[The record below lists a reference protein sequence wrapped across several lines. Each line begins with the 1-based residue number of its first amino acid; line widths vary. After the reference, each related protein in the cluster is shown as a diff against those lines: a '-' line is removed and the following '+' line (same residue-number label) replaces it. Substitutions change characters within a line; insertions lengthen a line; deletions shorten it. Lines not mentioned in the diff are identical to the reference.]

1 MKSKKRLVIAII
13 IILILVLAI
22 AGAVFAYVYIKT
34 DTFRTDQELFA
45 KYISQ
50 NAETLQKFSDSQTI
64 KQYDNLRNV
73 EKFESNTK
81 IKTTYSEGGEVSN
94 AINNL
99 YGTIVMQKDATD
111 DYFYADG
118 QVILDEQKY
127 LESEIIKDKAAYGI
141 RFTDVVKQ
149 FVTVKDDNK
158 FNDVA
163 SDIGIDSAKLEKIMN
178 GIDGTVKA
186 TDAIATE
193 DETVTLKN
201 KYMQLVIDTIKQG
214 KFASNKKAVI
224 TYNNNTINT
233 KAYSVSLT
241 SEQVENL
248 LVQILNNLKTEDT
261 ILNNLQTS
269 KEKYQEDIDKE
280 INSLTSEKEV
290 PTVRITVYEQSG
302 STIRTIV
309 EIGTNK
315 VIIENTE
322 TNGELKS
329 NIQVSIINSDQTDEY
344 KTQITKDSSENEEN
358 INLVT
363 NVTKGDEQYTIT
375 WTNSMSAENTNIQ
388 FNSSLNYKKDILTA
402 SVVLQNEVAID
413 RDFDKKQELADNNN
427 FVLNDAEENT
437 RKNVIE
443 QLKQKVPER
452 WDARISL
459 LKEALGIG
467 ETETSETEVPEA
479 EMTQVDINKFNAK
492 FEFYT
497 GDEVSAENVKTLL
510 NIAKN
515 SLGSYEITPIQ
526 DPEHPDETDP
536 DKIKYNFTR
545 HYETKPFAGNG
556 FYSVLVTAVPQ
567 LLAKL
572 AVLGLKLRQPLV
584 QRCGK
589 APCAPQLKLHRRKAP
604 QRIGKQRYRDDTQY
618 SLFSVHYLSFII
630 KHSFRFWK
638 YLFSKF

>member
-1 MKSKKRLVIAII
+1 MKSKKRLIIAII

-22 AGAVFAYVYIKT
+22 AGAGFAYLYIKT

-99 YGTIVMQKDATD
+99 YGTIVVQKNATD
-111 DYFYADG
+111 NYFYADG

-127 LESEIIKDKAAYGI
+127 LESEIIKDKDVYGI

-149 FVTVKDDNK
+149 FITVRDDDK

-163 SDIGIDSAKLEKIMN
+163 NDIGIDSTKLEKIMN
-178 GIDGTVKA
+178 GIDGTGKV
-186 TDAIATE
+186 TDAIAT
-193 DETVTLKN
+193 DSETETLKN
-201 KYMQLVIDTIKQG
+201 KYMQLVIDTLKQG

-224 TYNNNTINT
+224 TYNNNTVNT

-248 LVQILNNLKTEDT
+248 LIQILNNLKTEDA
-261 ILNNLQTS
+261 IISNLQTS

-290 PTVRITVYEQSG
+290 PTVRITVYEQNG
-302 STIRTIV
+302 NTIRTIV

-315 VIIENTE
+315 VIVENTE
-322 TNGELKS
+322 TNGEVKS

-344 KTQITKDSSENEEN
+344 KTQITKNSSENEEN

-363 NVTKGDEQYTIT
+363 NVAKGDEQYTIS
-375 WTNSMSAENTNIQ
+375 WTNSMSSTDSNIQ
-388 FNSSLNYKKDILTA
+388 FNSTLNYKKDILTTA
-402 SVVLQNEVAID
+402 IVLQNEVVIGK
-413 RDFDKKQELADNNN
+413 DFDKKQELADNNN

-452 WDARISL
+452 WETRINL

-467 ETETSETEVPEA
+467 ETKTPETEVPEA

-515 SLGSYEITPIQ
+515 SLGSYEITPVK
-526 DPEHPDETDP
+526 DPEKPEETNP
-536 DKIKYNFTR
+536 DKIKYNFKLKIER
-545 HYETKPFAGNG
+545 NKIDEAGANQVLEKIKERNKYKVSI
-556 FYSVLVTAVPQ
+556 FYKEQ
-567 LLAKL
+567 NKL
-572 AVLGLKLRQPLV
+572 IDYITIEDV
-584 QRCGK
+584 
-589 APCAPQLKLHRRKAP
+589 
-604 QRIGKQRYRDDTQY
+604 
-618 SLFSVHYLSFII
+618 
-630 KHSFRFWK
+630 
-638 YLFSKF
+638 SK

>member
-1 MKSKKRLVIAII
+1 MKSKKRLIIAII

-22 AGAVFAYVYIKT
+22 AGAGFAYLYIKT

-64 KQYDNLRNV
+64 KQYENLKNV

-99 YGTIVMQKDATD
+99 YGTIVVQKNATD
-111 DYFYADG
+111 NYFYADG

-127 LESEIIKDKAAYGI
+127 LESEIIKDKDVYGI

-149 FVTVKDDNK
+149 FITVRDDDK

-163 SDIGIDSAKLEKIMN
+163 NDIGIDSTKLEKIMN
-178 GIDGTVKA
+178 GIDGTGKV
-186 TDAIATE
+186 TDAIAT
-193 DETVTLKN
+193 DSETEILKN
-201 KYMQLVIDTIKQG
+201 KYMQLVIDTLKQG

-224 TYNNNTINT
+224 TYNNNTVNT

-248 LVQILNNLKTEDT
+248 LIQILNNLKTEDA
-261 ILNNLQTS
+261 IISNLQTS

-290 PTVRITVYEQSG
+290 PTVRITVYEQNG
-302 STIRTIV
+302 NTIRTIV

-315 VIIENTE
+315 VIVENTE
-322 TNGELKS
+322 TNGEVKS

-344 KTQITKDSSENEEN
+344 KTQITKNSSENEEN

-363 NVTKGDEQYTIT
+363 NVAKGDEQYTIS
-375 WTNSMSAENTNIQ
+375 WTNSMSSTDSNIQ
-388 FNSSLNYKKDILTA
+388 FNSTLNYKKDILTTA
-402 SVVLQNEVAID
+402 IVLQNEVVIGK
-413 RDFDKKQELADNNN
+413 DFDKKQELADNNN

-452 WDARISL
+452 WETRINL

-467 ETETSETEVPEA
+467 ETKTPETEVPEA

-515 SLGSYEITPIQ
+515 SLGSYEITPVK
-526 DPEHPDETDP
+526 DPEKPEETNP
-536 DKIKYNFTR
+536 DKIKYNFKLKIER
-545 HYETKPFAGNG
+545 NKIDEAGANQVLEKIKERNKYKVSI
-556 FYSVLVTAVPQ
+556 FYKEQ
-567 LLAKL
+567 NKL
-572 AVLGLKLRQPLV
+572 IDYITIEDV
-584 QRCGK
+584 
-589 APCAPQLKLHRRKAP
+589 
-604 QRIGKQRYRDDTQY
+604 
-618 SLFSVHYLSFII
+618 
-630 KHSFRFWK
+630 
-638 YLFSKF
+638 SK

>member
-193 DETVTLKN
+193 DETETLKN
-201 KYMQLVIDTIKQG
+201 KYMQLVIDAIKQG

-536 DKIKYNFTR
+536 DKIKYNFKLKIER
-545 HYETKPFAGNG
+545 NKVDETGTNQILEKIGEKNKYKVSI
-556 FYSVLVTAVPQ
+556 FYKEQ
-567 LLAKL
+567 NKL
-572 AVLGLKLRQPLV
+572 IDYITIEDV
-584 QRCGK
+584 
-589 APCAPQLKLHRRKAP
+589 
-604 QRIGKQRYRDDTQY
+604 
-618 SLFSVHYLSFII
+618 
-630 KHSFRFWK
+630 
-638 YLFSKF
+638 SK

>member
-1 MKSKKRLVIAII
+1 MKSKKRLIIAII

-22 AGAVFAYVYIKT
+22 AGAGFAYLYIKT

-64 KQYDNLRNV
+64 KQYENLKNV

-99 YGTIVMQKDATD
+99 YGTIVVQKNATD
-111 DYFYADG
+111 NYFYADG

-127 LESEIIKDKAAYGI
+127 LESEIIKDKDVYGI

-149 FVTVKDDNK
+149 FITVRDDDK

-163 SDIGIDSAKLEKIMN
+163 NDIGIDSTKLEKIMN
-178 GIDGTVKA
+178 GIDGTGKV
-186 TDAIATE
+186 TDAIAT
-193 DETVTLKN
+193 DSETETLKN
-201 KYMQLVIDTIKQG
+201 KYMQLVIDTLKQG

-224 TYNNNTINT
+224 TYNNNTVNT

-248 LVQILNNLKTEDT
+248 LIQILNNLKTEDA
-261 ILNNLQTS
+261 IISNLQTS

-290 PTVRITVYEQSG
+290 PTVRITVYEQNG
-302 STIRTIV
+302 NTIRTIV

-315 VIIENTE
+315 VIVENTE
-322 TNGELKS
+322 TNGEVKS

-344 KTQITKDSSENEEN
+344 KTQITKNSSENEEN

-363 NVTKGDEQYTIT
+363 NVAKGNEQYTIS
-375 WTNSMSAENTNIQ
+375 WTNSMSSTDSNIQ
-388 FNSSLNYKKDILTA
+388 FNSTLNYKKDILTTA
-402 SVVLQNEVAID
+402 IVLQNEVVIGK
-413 RDFDKKQELADNNN
+413 DFDKKQELADNNN

-452 WDARISL
+452 WETRINL

-467 ETETSETEVPEA
+467 ETKTPETEVPEA

-515 SLGSYEITPIQ
+515 SLGSYEITPVK
-526 DPEHPDETDP
+526 DPEKPEETNP
-536 DKIKYNFTR
+536 DKIKYNFKLKIER
-545 HYETKPFAGNG
+545 NKIDEAGANQVLEKIKERNKYKVSI
-556 FYSVLVTAVPQ
+556 FYKEQ
-567 LLAKL
+567 NKL
-572 AVLGLKLRQPLV
+572 IDYITIEDV
-584 QRCGK
+584 
-589 APCAPQLKLHRRKAP
+589 
-604 QRIGKQRYRDDTQY
+604 
-618 SLFSVHYLSFII
+618 
-630 KHSFRFWK
+630 
-638 YLFSKF
+638 SK

>member
-1 MKSKKRLVIAII
+1 MKSKKRLIIAII

-22 AGAVFAYVYIKT
+22 AGAGFAYLYIKT

-64 KQYDNLRNV
+64 KQYENLKNV

-99 YGTIVMQKDATD
+99 YGTIVVQKNATD
-111 DYFYADG
+111 NYFYADG

-127 LESEIIKDKAAYGI
+127 LESEIIKDKDVYGI

-149 FVTVKDDNK
+149 FITVRDDDK

-163 SDIGIDSAKLEKIMN
+163 NDIGIDSAKLEKIMN
-178 GIDGTVKA
+178 GIDGTGKV
-186 TDAIATE
+186 TDAIAT
-193 DETVTLKN
+193 DSETETLKN
-201 KYMQLVIDTIKQG
+201 KYMQLVIDTLKQG

-224 TYNNNTINT
+224 TYNNNTVNT

-248 LVQILNNLKTEDT
+248 LIQILNNLKTEDA
-261 ILNNLQTS
+261 IISNLQTS

-290 PTVRITVYEQSG
+290 PTVRITVYEQNG
-302 STIRTIV
+302 NTIRTIV

-315 VIIENTE
+315 VIVENTE
-322 TNGELKS
+322 TNGEVKS

-344 KTQITKDSSENEEN
+344 KTQITKNSSENEEN

-363 NVTKGDEQYTIT
+363 NVAKGDEQYTIS
-375 WTNSMSAENTNIQ
+375 WTNSMSSTESNIQ
-388 FNSSLNYKKDILTA
+388 FNSTLNYKKDILTTA
-402 SVVLQNEVAID
+402 IVLQNEVVIGK
-413 RDFDKKQELADNNN
+413 DFDKKQELADNNN

-452 WDARISL
+452 WETRINL

-467 ETETSETEVPEA
+467 ETKTPETEVPEA

-515 SLGSYEITPIQ
+515 SLGSYEITPVK
-526 DPEHPDETDP
+526 DPEKPEETNP
-536 DKIKYNFTR
+536 DKIKYNFKLKIER
-545 HYETKPFAGNG
+545 NKIDEAGANQVLEKIKEKNKYKVSI
-556 FYSVLVTAVPQ
+556 FYKEQ
-567 LLAKL
+567 NKL
-572 AVLGLKLRQPLV
+572 IDYITIEDV
-584 QRCGK
+584 
-589 APCAPQLKLHRRKAP
+589 
-604 QRIGKQRYRDDTQY
+604 
-618 SLFSVHYLSFII
+618 
-630 KHSFRFWK
+630 
-638 YLFSKF
+638 SK

>member
-1 MKSKKRLVIAII
+1 MKSKKRLIIAII

-22 AGAVFAYVYIKT
+22 AGAGFAYLYIKI

-64 KQYDNLRNV
+64 KQYENLKNV

-99 YGTIVMQKDATD
+99 YGTIVVQKNATD
-111 DYFYADG
+111 NYFYADG

-127 LESEIIKDKAAYGI
+127 LESEIIKDKDVYGI

-149 FVTVKDDNK
+149 FITVRDDDK

-163 SDIGIDSAKLEKIMN
+163 NDIGIDSTKLEKIMN
-178 GIDGTVKA
+178 GIDGTGKV
-186 TDAIATE
+186 TDAIAT
-193 DETVTLKN
+193 DSETETLKN
-201 KYMQLVIDTIKQG
+201 KYMQLVIDTLKQG

-224 TYNNNTINT
+224 TYNNNTVNT

-248 LVQILNNLKTEDT
+248 LIQILNNLKTEDA
-261 ILNNLQTS
+261 IISNLQTS

-290 PTVRITVYEQSG
+290 PTVRITVYEQNG
-302 STIRTIV
+302 NTIRTIV

-315 VIIENTE
+315 AIVENTE
-322 TNGELKS
+322 TNGEVKS

-344 KTQITKDSSENEEN
+344 KTQITKNSSENEEN

-363 NVTKGDEQYTIT
+363 NVAKGDEQYTIS
-375 WTNSMSAENTNIQ
+375 WTNSMSSTDSNIQ
-388 FNSSLNYKKDILTA
+388 FNSTLNYKKDILTTA
-402 SVVLQNEVAID
+402 IVLQNEVVIGK
-413 RDFDKKQELADNNN
+413 DFDKKQELADNNN

-452 WDARISL
+452 WETRINL

-467 ETETSETEVPEA
+467 ETKTPETEVPEA

-510 NIAKN
+510 NIAKK
-515 SLGSYEITPIQ
+515 SLGSYEITPVK
-526 DPEHPDETDP
+526 DPEKPEETNP
-536 DKIKYNFTR
+536 DKIKYNFKLKIER
-545 HYETKPFAGNG
+545 NKIDEAGANQVLEKIKERNKYKVSI
-556 FYSVLVTAVPQ
+556 FYKEQ
-567 LLAKL
+567 NKL
-572 AVLGLKLRQPLV
+572 IDYITIEDV
-584 QRCGK
+584 
-589 APCAPQLKLHRRKAP
+589 
-604 QRIGKQRYRDDTQY
+604 
-618 SLFSVHYLSFII
+618 
-630 KHSFRFWK
+630 
-638 YLFSKF
+638 SK

>member
-1 MKSKKRLVIAII
+1 MKSKKRLIIAII

-22 AGAVFAYVYIKT
+22 AGAGFAYLYIKI

-64 KQYDNLRNV
+64 KQYENLKNV

-99 YGTIVMQKDATD
+99 YGTIVVQKNATD
-111 DYFYADG
+111 NYFYADG

-127 LESEIIKDKAAYGI
+127 LESEIIKDKDVYGI

-149 FVTVKDDNK
+149 FITVRDDDK

-163 SDIGIDSAKLEKIMN
+163 NDIGIDSTKLEKIMN
-178 GIDGTVKA
+178 GIDGTGKV
-186 TDAIATE
+186 TDAIAT
-193 DETVTLKN
+193 DSETETLKN
-201 KYMQLVIDTIKQG
+201 KYMQLVIDTLKQG

-224 TYNNNTINT
+224 TYNNNTVNT

-248 LVQILNNLKTEDT
+248 LIQILNNLKTEDA
-261 ILNNLQTS
+261 IISNLQTS

-290 PTVRITVYEQSG
+290 PTVRITVYEQNG
-302 STIRTIV
+302 NTIRTIV

-315 VIIENTE
+315 VIVENTE
-322 TNGELKS
+322 TNGEVKS

-344 KTQITKDSSENEEN
+344 KTQITKNSSENEEN

-363 NVTKGDEQYTIT
+363 NVAKGDEQYTIS
-375 WTNSMSAENTNIQ
+375 WTNSMSSTDSNIQ
-388 FNSSLNYKKDILTA
+388 FNSTLNYKKDILTTA
-402 SVVLQNEVAID
+402 IVLQNEVVIGK
-413 RDFDKKQELADNNN
+413 DFDKKQELTDNNN

-452 WDARISL
+452 WETRINL

-467 ETETSETEVPEA
+467 ETKTPETEVPEA

-515 SLGSYEITPIQ
+515 SLGSYEITPVK
-526 DPEHPDETDP
+526 DPEKPEETDP
-536 DKIKYNFTR
+536 DKIKYNFKLKIER
-545 HYETKPFAGNG
+545 NKIDEAGANQVLEKIKERNKYKVSI
-556 FYSVLVTAVPQ
+556 FYKEQ
-567 LLAKL
+567 NKL
-572 AVLGLKLRQPLV
+572 IDYITIEDV
-584 QRCGK
+584 
-589 APCAPQLKLHRRKAP
+589 
-604 QRIGKQRYRDDTQY
+604 
-618 SLFSVHYLSFII
+618 
-630 KHSFRFWK
+630 
-638 YLFSKF
+638 SK

>member
-329 NIQVSIINSDQTDEY
+329 NIQVSIINSDQTYEY

-536 DKIKYNFTR
+536 DKIQYNFKLKIER
-545 HYETKPFAGNG
+545 NKVDETGTNQILEKIGEKNKYKVSI
-556 FYSVLVTAVPQ
+556 FYKEQ
-567 LLAKL
+567 NKL
-572 AVLGLKLRQPLV
+572 IDYITIEDV
-584 QRCGK
+584 
-589 APCAPQLKLHRRKAP
+589 
-604 QRIGKQRYRDDTQY
+604 
-618 SLFSVHYLSFII
+618 
-630 KHSFRFWK
+630 
-638 YLFSKF
+638 SK

>member
-1 MKSKKRLVIAII
+1 MKSKKRLIIAII

-22 AGAVFAYVYIKT
+22 AGAGFAYLYIKI

-64 KQYDNLRNV
+64 KQYENLKNV

-99 YGTIVMQKDATD
+99 YGTIVVQKNATD
-111 DYFYADG
+111 NYFYADG

-127 LESEIIKDKAAYGI
+127 LESEIIKDKDVYGI

-149 FVTVKDDNK
+149 FITVRDDDK

-163 SDIGIDSAKLEKIMN
+163 NDIGIDSTKLEKIMN
-178 GIDGTVKA
+178 GIDGKGKV
-186 TDAIATE
+186 TDAIAT
-193 DETVTLKN
+193 DSETETLKN
-201 KYMQLVIDTIKQG
+201 KYMQLVIDTLKQG

-224 TYNNNTINT
+224 TYNNNTVNT

-248 LVQILNNLKTEDT
+248 LIQILNNLKTEDA
-261 ILNNLQTS
+261 IISNLQTS

-290 PTVRITVYEQSG
+290 PTVRITVYEQNG
-302 STIRTIV
+302 NTIRTIV

-315 VIIENTE
+315 AIVENTE
-322 TNGELKS
+322 TNGEVKS

-344 KTQITKDSSENEEN
+344 KTQITKNSSENEEN

-363 NVTKGDEQYTIT
+363 NVAKGDEQYTIS
-375 WTNSMSAENTNIQ
+375 WTNSMSSTDSNIQ
-388 FNSSLNYKKDILTA
+388 FNSTLNYKKDILTTA
-402 SVVLQNEVAID
+402 IVLQNEVVIGK
-413 RDFDKKQELADNNN
+413 DFDKKQELADNNN

-452 WDARISL
+452 WETRINL

-467 ETETSETEVPEA
+467 ETKTPETEVPEA

-510 NIAKN
+510 NIAKK
-515 SLGSYEITPIQ
+515 SLGSYEITPVK
-526 DPEHPDETDP
+526 DPEKPEETNP
-536 DKIKYNFTR
+536 DKIKYNFKLKIER
-545 HYETKPFAGNG
+545 NKIDEAGANQVLEKIKEKNKYKVSI
-556 FYSVLVTAVPQ
+556 FYKEQ
-567 LLAKL
+567 NKL
-572 AVLGLKLRQPLV
+572 IDYITIEDV
-584 QRCGK
+584 
-589 APCAPQLKLHRRKAP
+589 
-604 QRIGKQRYRDDTQY
+604 
-618 SLFSVHYLSFII
+618 
-630 KHSFRFWK
+630 
-638 YLFSKF
+638 SK

>member
-1 MKSKKRLVIAII
+1 MKSKKRLIIAII

-22 AGAVFAYVYIKT
+22 AGAGFAYLYIKT

-64 KQYDNLRNV
+64 KQYENLKNV

-99 YGTIVMQKDATD
+99 YGTIVVQKNATD
-111 DYFYADG
+111 NYFYADG

-127 LESEIIKDKAAYGI
+127 LESEIIKDKDVYGI

-149 FVTVKDDNK
+149 FITVRDDDK

-163 SDIGIDSAKLEKIMN
+163 NDIGIDSTKLEKIMN
-178 GIDGTVKA
+178 GIDGTGKV
-186 TDAIATE
+186 TDAIAT
-193 DETVTLKN
+193 DSETETLKN
-201 KYMQLVIDTIKQG
+201 KYMQLVIDTLKQG

-224 TYNNNTINT
+224 TYNNNTVNT

-248 LVQILNNLKTEDT
+248 LIQILNNLKTEDA
-261 ILNNLQTS
+261 IISNLQTS

-290 PTVRITVYEQSG
+290 PTVRITVYEQNG
-302 STIRTIV
+302 NTIRTIV

-315 VIIENTE
+315 VIVENTE
-322 TNGELKS
+322 TNGEVKS

-344 KTQITKDSSENEEN
+344 KTQITKNSSENEEN

-363 NVTKGDEQYTIT
+363 NVAKGDEQYTIS
-375 WTNSMSAENTNIQ
+375 WTNSMSSTDSNIQ
-388 FNSSLNYKKDILTA
+388 FNSTLNYKKDILTTA
-402 SVVLQNEVAID
+402 IVLQNEVVIGK
-413 RDFDKKQELADNNN
+413 DFDKKQELADNNN

-536 DKIKYNFTR
+536 DKIQYNFKLKIER
-545 HYETKPFAGNG
+545 NKVDETGTNQILEKIGEKNKYKVSI
-556 FYSVLVTAVPQ
+556 FYKEQ
-567 LLAKL
+567 NKL
-572 AVLGLKLRQPLV
+572 IDYITIEDV
-584 QRCGK
+584 
-589 APCAPQLKLHRRKAP
+589 
-604 QRIGKQRYRDDTQY
+604 
-618 SLFSVHYLSFII
+618 
-630 KHSFRFWK
+630 
-638 YLFSKF
+638 SK

>member
-1 MKSKKRLVIAII
+1 MKSKKRLIIAII

-22 AGAVFAYVYIKT
+22 AGAGFAYLYIKT

-64 KQYDNLRNV
+64 KQYENLKNV

-99 YGTIVMQKDATD
+99 YGTIVVQKDATD
-111 DYFYADG
+111 NYFYADG

-127 LESEIIKDKAAYGI
+127 LESEIIKDKDVYGI

-149 FVTVKDDNK
+149 FITVRDDDK

-163 SDIGIDSAKLEKIMN
+163 NDIGIDSTKLEKIMN
-178 GIDGTVKA
+178 GIDGTGKV
-186 TDAIATE
+186 TDAIAT
-193 DETVTLKN
+193 DSETETLKN
-201 KYMQLVIDTIKQG
+201 KYMQLVIDTLKQG

-224 TYNNNTINT
+224 TYNNNTVNT

-248 LVQILNNLKTEDT
+248 LIQILKNLKTEDA
-261 ILNNLQTS
+261 IISNLQTS

-290 PTVRITVYEQSG
+290 PTVRITVYEQNG
-302 STIRTIV
+302 NTIRTIV

-315 VIIENTE
+315 VIVENTE
-322 TNGELKS
+322 TNGEVKS

-344 KTQITKDSSENEEN
+344 KTQITKNSSENEEN

-363 NVTKGDEQYTIT
+363 NVAKGDEQYTIS
-375 WTNSMSAENTNIQ
+375 WTNSMSSTESNIQ
-388 FNSSLNYKKDILTA
+388 FNSTLNYKKDILTTA
-402 SVVLQNEVAID
+402 IVLQNEVVIGK
-413 RDFDKKQELADNNN
+413 DFDKKQELADNNN

-452 WDARISL
+452 WETRINL

-467 ETETSETEVPEA
+467 ETKTPETEVPEA

-526 DPEHPDETDP
+526 DPEKPEETNP
-536 DKIKYNFTR
+536 DKIKYNFKLKIER
-545 HYETKPFAGNG
+545 NKIDETGANQVLEKIKEKNKYKVSI
-556 FYSVLVTAVPQ
+556 FYKEQ
-567 LLAKL
+567 NKL
-572 AVLGLKLRQPLV
+572 IDYITIEDV
-584 QRCGK
+584 
-589 APCAPQLKLHRRKAP
+589 
-604 QRIGKQRYRDDTQY
+604 
-618 SLFSVHYLSFII
+618 
-630 KHSFRFWK
+630 
-638 YLFSKF
+638 SK

>member
-1 MKSKKRLVIAII
+1 MKSKKRLIIAII

-22 AGAVFAYVYIKT
+22 AGAGFAYLYIKT

-64 KQYDNLRNV
+64 KQYENLKNV

-99 YGTIVMQKDATD
+99 YGTIVVQKNATD
-111 DYFYADG
+111 NYFYADG

-127 LESEIIKDKAAYGI
+127 LESEIIKDKDVYGI

-149 FVTVKDDNK
+149 FITVRDDDK

-163 SDIGIDSAKLEKIMN
+163 NDIGIDSTKLEKIMN
-178 GIDGTVKA
+178 GIDGTGKV
-186 TDAIATE
+186 TDAIAT
-193 DETVTLKN
+193 DSETETLKN
-201 KYMQLVIDTIKQG
+201 KYMQLVIDTLKQG

-224 TYNNNTINT
+224 TYNNNTVNT

-248 LVQILNNLKTEDT
+248 LIQILNNLKTEDA
-261 ILNNLQTS
+261 IISNLQTS

-290 PTVRITVYEQSG
+290 PTVRITVYEQNG
-302 STIRTIV
+302 NTIRTIV

-315 VIIENTE
+315 VIVENTE
-322 TNGELKS
+322 TNGEVKS

-344 KTQITKDSSENEEN
+344 KTQITKNSSENEEN

-363 NVTKGDEQYTIT
+363 NVAKGDEQYTIS
-375 WTNSMSAENTNIQ
+375 WTNSMSSTDSNIQ
-388 FNSSLNYKKDILTA
+388 FNSTLNYKKDILTTA
-402 SVVLQNEVAID
+402 IVLQNEVVIGK
-413 RDFDKKQELADNNN
+413 DFDKKQELADNNN

-452 WDARISL
+452 WETRINL

-467 ETETSETEVPEA
+467 ETKTPETEVPEA

-497 GDEVSAENVKTLL
+497 GDEVSTENVKTLL

-515 SLGSYEITPIQ
+515 SLGSYEITPVK
-526 DPEHPDETDP
+526 DPEKPEETNP
-536 DKIKYNFTR
+536 DKIKYNFKLKIER
-545 HYETKPFAGNG
+545 NKIDEAGANQVLEKIKEKNKYKVSI
-556 FYSVLVTAVPQ
+556 FYKEQ
-567 LLAKL
+567 NKL
-572 AVLGLKLRQPLV
+572 IDYITIEDV
-584 QRCGK
+584 
-589 APCAPQLKLHRRKAP
+589 
-604 QRIGKQRYRDDTQY
+604 
-618 SLFSVHYLSFII
+618 
-630 KHSFRFWK
+630 
-638 YLFSKF
+638 SK

>member
-329 NIQVSIINSDQTDEY
+329 NIQVSIINSDQTYEY

-515 SLGSYEITPIQ
+515 SLESYEITPIQ

-536 DKIKYNFTR
+536 DKIQYNFKLKIER
-545 HYETKPFAGNG
+545 NKVDETGTNQILEKIGEKNKYKVSI
-556 FYSVLVTAVPQ
+556 FYKEQ
-567 LLAKL
+567 NKL
-572 AVLGLKLRQPLV
+572 IDYITIEDV
-584 QRCGK
+584 
-589 APCAPQLKLHRRKAP
+589 
-604 QRIGKQRYRDDTQY
+604 
-618 SLFSVHYLSFII
+618 
-630 KHSFRFWK
+630 
-638 YLFSKF
+638 SK

>member
-1 MKSKKRLVIAII
+1 MKSKKRLIIAII

-22 AGAVFAYVYIKT
+22 AGAGFAYLYIKT

-64 KQYDNLRNV
+64 KQYENLKNV

-81 IKTTYSEGGEVSN
+81 IKSTYSEGGEVSN

-99 YGTIVMQKDATD
+99 YGTIVVQKDATD
-111 DYFYADG
+111 NYFYADG

-127 LESEIIKDKAAYGI
+127 LESEIIKDKDVYGI

-149 FVTVKDDNK
+149 FITVRDDDK

-163 SDIGIDSAKLEKIMN
+163 NDIGIDSTKLEKIMN
-178 GIDGTVKA
+178 GIDGTGKV
-186 TDAIATE
+186 TDAIAT
-193 DETVTLKN
+193 DSETETLKN
-201 KYMQLVIDTIKQG
+201 KYMQLVIDTLKQG

-224 TYNNNTINT
+224 TYNNNTVNT

-248 LVQILNNLKTEDT
+248 LIQILKNLKTVDA
-261 ILNNLQTS
+261 IISNLQTS

-290 PTVRITVYEQSG
+290 PTVRITVYEQNG
-302 STIRTIV
+302 NTIRTIV

-315 VIIENTE
+315 VIVENTE
-322 TNGELKS
+322 TNGEVKS

-344 KTQITKDSSENEEN
+344 KTQITKNSSENEEN

-363 NVTKGDEQYTIT
+363 NVAKGDEQYTIS
-375 WTNSMSAENTNIQ
+375 WTNSMSSTESNIQ
-388 FNSSLNYKKDILTA
+388 FNSTLNYKKDILTTA
-402 SVVLQNEVAID
+402 IVLQNEVVIGK
-413 RDFDKKQELADNNN
+413 DFDKKQELADNNN

-452 WDARISL
+452 WETRINL

-467 ETETSETEVPEA
+467 ETKTPETEVPEA

-526 DPEHPDETDP
+526 DPEKPEETNP
-536 DKIKYNFTR
+536 DKIKYNFKLKIER
-545 HYETKPFAGNG
+545 NKIDETGANQVLEKIKEKNKYKVSI
-556 FYSVLVTAVPQ
+556 FYKEQ
-567 LLAKL
+567 NKL
-572 AVLGLKLRQPLV
+572 IDYITIEDV
-584 QRCGK
+584 
-589 APCAPQLKLHRRKAP
+589 
-604 QRIGKQRYRDDTQY
+604 
-618 SLFSVHYLSFII
+618 
-630 KHSFRFWK
+630 
-638 YLFSKF
+638 SK

>member
-427 FVLNDAEENT
+427 FVLNDTEENT

-536 DKIKYNFTR
+536 DKIKYNFKLKIER
-545 HYETKPFAGNG
+545 NKVDETGTNQILEKIGEKNKYKVSI
-556 FYSVLVTAVPQ
+556 FYKEQ
-567 LLAKL
+567 NKL
-572 AVLGLKLRQPLV
+572 IDYITIEDV
-584 QRCGK
+584 
-589 APCAPQLKLHRRKAP
+589 
-604 QRIGKQRYRDDTQY
+604 
-618 SLFSVHYLSFII
+618 
-630 KHSFRFWK
+630 
-638 YLFSKF
+638 SK

>member
-1 MKSKKRLVIAII
+1 MKSKKRLIIAII

-22 AGAVFAYVYIKT
+22 AGAGFAYLYIKT

-64 KQYDNLRNV
+64 KQYENLKNV

-99 YGTIVMQKDATD
+99 YGTIVVQKNATD
-111 DYFYADG
+111 NYFYADG

-127 LESEIIKDKAAYGI
+127 LESEIIKDKDVYGI

-149 FVTVKDDNK
+149 FITVRDDDK

-163 SDIGIDSAKLEKIMN
+163 NDIGIDSTKLEKIMN
-178 GIDGTVKA
+178 GIDGTGKV
-186 TDAIATE
+186 TDAIAT
-193 DETVTLKN
+193 DSETETLKN
-201 KYMQLVIDTIKQG
+201 KYMQLVIDTLKQG

-224 TYNNNTINT
+224 TYNNNTVNT

-248 LVQILNNLKTEDT
+248 LIQILNNLKTEDA
-261 ILNNLQTS
+261 IISNLQTS

-290 PTVRITVYEQSG
+290 PTVRITVYEQNG
-302 STIRTIV
+302 NTIRTIV

-315 VIIENTE
+315 VIVENTE
-322 TNGELKS
+322 TNGEVKS

-344 KTQITKDSSENEEN
+344 KTQITKNSSENEEN

-363 NVTKGDEQYTIT
+363 NVAKGDEQYTIS
-375 WTNSMSAENTNIQ
+375 WTNSMSSTDSNIQ
-388 FNSSLNYKKDILTA
+388 FNSTLNYKKDILTTA
-402 SVVLQNEVAID
+402 IVLQNEVVIGK
-413 RDFDKKQELADNNN
+413 DFDKKQELTDNNN

-452 WDARISL
+452 WETRINL

-467 ETETSETEVPEA
+467 ETKTPETEVPEA

-515 SLGSYEITPIQ
+515 SLGSYEITPVK
-526 DPEHPDETDP
+526 DPEKPEETNP
-536 DKIKYNFTR
+536 DKIKYNFKLKIER
-545 HYETKPFAGNG
+545 NKIDEAGANQVLEKIKERNKYKVSI
-556 FYSVLVTAVPQ
+556 FYKEQ
-567 LLAKL
+567 NKL
-572 AVLGLKLRQPLV
+572 IDYITIEDV
-584 QRCGK
+584 
-589 APCAPQLKLHRRKAP
+589 
-604 QRIGKQRYRDDTQY
+604 
-618 SLFSVHYLSFII
+618 
-630 KHSFRFWK
+630 
-638 YLFSKF
+638 SK

>member
-290 PTVRITVYEQSG
+290 PIVRITVYEQSG

-536 DKIKYNFTR
+536 DKIKYNFKLKIER
-545 HYETKPFAGNG
+545 NKVDETGTNQILEKIGEKNKYKVSI
-556 FYSVLVTAVPQ
+556 FYKEQ
-567 LLAKL
+567 NKL
-572 AVLGLKLRQPLV
+572 IDYITIEDV
-584 QRCGK
+584 
-589 APCAPQLKLHRRKAP
+589 
-604 QRIGKQRYRDDTQY
+604 
-618 SLFSVHYLSFII
+618 
-630 KHSFRFWK
+630 
-638 YLFSKF
+638 SK

>member
-536 DKIKYNFTR
+536 DKIKYNFKLKIER
-545 HYETKPFAGNG
+545 NKVDETGTNQILEKIGEKNKYKVSI
-556 FYSVLVTAVPQ
+556 FYKEQ
-567 LLAKL
+567 NKL
-572 AVLGLKLRQPLV
+572 IDYITIEDV
-584 QRCGK
+584 
-589 APCAPQLKLHRRKAP
+589 
-604 QRIGKQRYRDDTQY
+604 
-618 SLFSVHYLSFII
+618 
-630 KHSFRFWK
+630 
-638 YLFSKF
+638 SK

>member
-1 MKSKKRLVIAII
+1 MKSKKRLIIAII

-22 AGAVFAYVYIKT
+22 AGAGFAYLYIKT

-64 KQYDNLRNV
+64 KQYENLKNV

-99 YGTIVMQKDATD
+99 YGTIVVQKNATD
-111 DYFYADG
+111 NYFYADG

-127 LESEIIKDKAAYGI
+127 LESEIIKDKDVYGI

-149 FVTVKDDNK
+149 FITVRDDDK

-163 SDIGIDSAKLEKIMN
+163 NDIGIDSTKLEKIMN
-178 GIDGTVKA
+178 GIDGTGKV
-186 TDAIATE
+186 TDAIAT
-193 DETVTLKN
+193 DSETEILKN
-201 KYMQLVIDTIKQG
+201 KYMQLVIDTLKQG

-224 TYNNNTINT
+224 TYNNNTVNT

-248 LVQILNNLKTEDT
+248 LIQILNNLKTEDA
-261 ILNNLQTS
+261 IISNLQTS

-290 PTVRITVYEQSG
+290 PTVRITVYEQNG
-302 STIRTIV
+302 NTIRTIV

-315 VIIENTE
+315 VIVENTE
-322 TNGELKS
+322 TNGEVKS

-344 KTQITKDSSENEEN
+344 KTQITKNSSENEEN

-363 NVTKGDEQYTIT
+363 NVAKGDEQYTIS
-375 WTNSMSAENTNIQ
+375 WTNSMSSTDSNIQ
-388 FNSSLNYKKDILTA
+388 FNSTLNYKKDILTTA
-402 SVVLQNEVAID
+402 IVLQNEVVIGK
-413 RDFDKKQELADNNN
+413 DFDKKQELADNNN

-452 WDARISL
+452 WETRINL

-467 ETETSETEVPEA
+467 ETKTPETEVPEA

-515 SLGSYEITPIQ
+515 SLGSYEITPVK
-526 DPEHPDETDP
+526 DPEKPEETNP
-536 DKIKYNFTR
+536 DKIKYNFKLKIER
-545 HYETKPFAGNG
+545 NKIDEAGANQVLEKIKEKNKYKVSI
-556 FYSVLVTAVPQ
+556 FYKEQ
-567 LLAKL
+567 NKL
-572 AVLGLKLRQPLV
+572 IDYITIEDV
-584 QRCGK
+584 
-589 APCAPQLKLHRRKAP
+589 
-604 QRIGKQRYRDDTQY
+604 
-618 SLFSVHYLSFII
+618 
-630 KHSFRFWK
+630 
-638 YLFSKF
+638 SK

>member
-1 MKSKKRLVIAII
+1 MKSKKRLIIAII

-22 AGAVFAYVYIKT
+22 AGAGFAYLYIKT

-64 KQYDNLRNV
+64 KQYENLKNV

-99 YGTIVMQKDATD
+99 YGTIVVQKNATD
-111 DYFYADG
+111 NYFYADG

-127 LESEIIKDKAAYGI
+127 LESEIIKDKDVYGI

-149 FVTVKDDNK
+149 FITVRDDDK

-163 SDIGIDSAKLEKIMN
+163 NDIGIDSTKLEKIMN
-178 GIDGTVKA
+178 GIDGTGKV
-186 TDAIATE
+186 TDAIAT
-193 DETVTLKN
+193 DSETETLKN
-201 KYMQLVIDTIKQG
+201 KYMQLVIDTLKQG

-224 TYNNNTINT
+224 TYNNNTVNT

-248 LVQILNNLKTEDT
+248 LIQILNNLKTEDA
-261 ILNNLQTS
+261 IISNLQTS

-290 PTVRITVYEQSG
+290 PTVRITVYEQNG
-302 STIRTIV
+302 NTIRTIV

-315 VIIENTE
+315 VIVENTE
-322 TNGELKS
+322 TNGEVKS

-344 KTQITKDSSENEEN
+344 KTQITKNSSENEEN

-363 NVTKGDEQYTIT
+363 NVAKGDEQYTIS
-375 WTNSMSAENTNIQ
+375 WTNSMSSTDSNIQ
-388 FNSSLNYKKDILTA
+388 FNSTLNYKKDILTTA
-402 SVVLQNEVAID
+402 IVLQNEVVIGK
-413 RDFDKKQELADNNN
+413 DFDKKQELADNNN

-452 WDARISL
+452 WETRINL

-467 ETETSETEVPEA
+467 ETKTPETEVPEA

-515 SLGSYEITPIQ
+515 SLGSYEITPVK
-526 DPEHPDETDP
+526 DPEKPEETNP
-536 DKIKYNFTR
+536 DKIKYNFKLKIER
-545 HYETKPFAGNG
+545 NKIDEAGANQVLEKIKERNKYKVSI
-556 FYSVLVTAVPQ
+556 FYKEQ
-567 LLAKL
+567 NKL
-572 AVLGLKLRQPLV
+572 IDYITIEDV
-584 QRCGK
+584 
-589 APCAPQLKLHRRKAP
+589 
-604 QRIGKQRYRDDTQY
+604 
-618 SLFSVHYLSFII
+618 
-630 KHSFRFWK
+630 
-638 YLFSKF
+638 SK

>member
-1 MKSKKRLVIAII
+1 MKSKKRLIIAII

-22 AGAVFAYVYIKT
+22 AGAGFAYLYIKT

-64 KQYDNLRNV
+64 KQYENLKNV

-99 YGTIVMQKDATD
+99 YGTIVVQKNATD
-111 DYFYADG
+111 NYFYADG

-127 LESEIIKDKAAYGI
+127 LESEIIKDKDVYGI

-149 FVTVKDDNK
+149 FITVRDDDK

-163 SDIGIDSAKLEKIMN
+163 NDIGIDSTKLEKIMN
-178 GIDGTVKA
+178 GIDGTGKV
-186 TDAIATE
+186 TDAIAT
-193 DETVTLKN
+193 DSETETLKN
-201 KYMQLVIDTIKQG
+201 KYMQLVIDTLKQG

-224 TYNNNTINT
+224 TYNNNTVNT

-248 LVQILNNLKTEDT
+248 LIQILNNLKTEDA
-261 ILNNLQTS
+261 IISNLQTS

-290 PTVRITVYEQSG
+290 PTVRITVYEQNG
-302 STIRTIV
+302 NTIRTIV

-315 VIIENTE
+315 VIVENTE
-322 TNGELKS
+322 TNGEVKS

-344 KTQITKDSSENEEN
+344 KTQITKNSSENEEN

-363 NVTKGDEQYTIT
+363 NVAKGDEQYTIS
-375 WTNSMSAENTNIQ
+375 WTNSMSSTDSNIQ
-388 FNSSLNYKKDILTA
+388 FNSTLNYKKDILTTA
-402 SVVLQNEVAID
+402 IVLQNEVVIGK
-413 RDFDKKQELADNNN
+413 DFDKKQELADNNN

-452 WDARISL
+452 WETRINL

-467 ETETSETEVPEA
+467 ETKTPETEVPEA

-515 SLGSYEITPIQ
+515 SLGSYEITPVK
-526 DPEHPDETDP
+526 DPEKPEETNP
-536 DKIKYNFTR
+536 DKIKYNFKLKIER
-545 HYETKPFAGNG
+545 NKIDEAGANQVLEKIKEKNKYKVSI
-556 FYSVLVTAVPQ
+556 FYKEQ
-567 LLAKL
+567 NKL
-572 AVLGLKLRQPLV
+572 IDYITIEDV
-584 QRCGK
+584 
-589 APCAPQLKLHRRKAP
+589 
-604 QRIGKQRYRDDTQY
+604 
-618 SLFSVHYLSFII
+618 
-630 KHSFRFWK
+630 
-638 YLFSKF
+638 SK

>member
-536 DKIKYNFTR
+536 DKIQYNFKLKIER
-545 HYETKPFAGNG
+545 NKVDETGTNQILEKIGEKNKYKVSI
-556 FYSVLVTAVPQ
+556 FYKEQ
-567 LLAKL
+567 NKL
-572 AVLGLKLRQPLV
+572 IDYITIEDV
-584 QRCGK
+584 
-589 APCAPQLKLHRRKAP
+589 
-604 QRIGKQRYRDDTQY
+604 
-618 SLFSVHYLSFII
+618 
-630 KHSFRFWK
+630 
-638 YLFSKF
+638 SK

>member
-1 MKSKKRLVIAII
+1 MKSKKRLIIAII

-22 AGAVFAYVYIKT
+22 AGAGFAYLYIKT

-64 KQYDNLRNV
+64 KQYENLKNV

-99 YGTIVMQKDATD
+99 YGTIVVQKNATD
-111 DYFYADG
+111 NYFYADG
-118 QVILDEQKY
+118 QVILDVQNY
-127 LESEIIKDKAAYGI
+127 LESEIIKDKDVYGI

-149 FVTVKDDNK
+149 FITVRDDDK

-163 SDIGIDSAKLEKIMN
+163 NDIGIDSTKLEKIMN
-178 GIDGTVKA
+178 GIDGTGKV
-186 TDAIATE
+186 TDAIAT
-193 DETVTLKN
+193 DSETETLKN
-201 KYMQLVIDTIKQG
+201 KYMQLVIDTLKQG

-224 TYNNNTINT
+224 TYNNNTVNT

-248 LVQILNNLKTEDT
+248 LIQILNNLKTEDA
-261 ILNNLQTS
+261 IISNLQTS

-290 PTVRITVYEQSG
+290 PTVRITVYEQNG
-302 STIRTIV
+302 NTIRTIV

-315 VIIENTE
+315 VIVENTE
-322 TNGELKS
+322 TNGEVKS

-344 KTQITKDSSENEEN
+344 KTQITKNSSENEEN

-363 NVTKGDEQYTIT
+363 NVAKGDEQYTIS
-375 WTNSMSAENTNIQ
+375 WTNSMSSTDSNIQ
-388 FNSSLNYKKDILTA
+388 FNSTLNYKKDILTTA
-402 SVVLQNEVAID
+402 IVLQNEVVIGK
-413 RDFDKKQELADNNN
+413 DFDKKQELADNNN

-452 WDARISL
+452 WETRINL

-467 ETETSETEVPEA
+467 ETKTPETEVPEA

-515 SLGSYEITPIQ
+515 SLGSYEITPVK
-526 DPEHPDETDP
+526 DPEKPEETNP
-536 DKIKYNFTR
+536 DKIKYNFKLKIER
-545 HYETKPFAGNG
+545 NKIDEAGANQVLEKIKERNKYKVSI
-556 FYSVLVTAVPQ
+556 FYKEQ
-567 LLAKL
+567 NKL
-572 AVLGLKLRQPLV
+572 IDYITIEDV
-584 QRCGK
+584 
-589 APCAPQLKLHRRKAP
+589 
-604 QRIGKQRYRDDTQY
+604 
-618 SLFSVHYLSFII
+618 
-630 KHSFRFWK
+630 
-638 YLFSKF
+638 SK

>member
-22 AGAVFAYVYIKT
+22 AGAVFTYVYIKT

-50 NAETLQKFSDSQTI
+50 NAETLQKFGDSQTI

-94 AINNL
+94 SINNL
-99 YGTIVMQKDATD
+99 YGTIFMQKDATD

-127 LESEIIKDKAAYGI
+127 LESEIIKDKEVYGI

-149 FVTVKDDNK
+149 FITVRDDNK
-158 FNDVA
+158 FSDVA
-163 SDIGIDSAKLEKIMN
+163 SDIGIDSTKLEKIMN
-178 GIDGTVKA
+178 GIDGTAKA

-193 DETVTLKN
+193 DETETLKN
-201 KYMQLVIDTIKQG
+201 KYMQLVIDAIKQG
-214 KFASNKKAVI
+214 KFVSNKKAVI

-515 SLGSYEITPIQ
+515 SLESYEITPIQ

-536 DKIKYNFTR
+536 DKIKYNFKLKIER
-545 HYETKPFAGNG
+545 NKVDEAGTNQILEKIG
-556 FYSVLVTAVPQ
+556 EKNKYKVSIFYKEQ
-567 LLAKL
+567 NKL
-572 AVLGLKLRQPLV
+572 IDYITIEDV
-584 QRCGK
+584 
-589 APCAPQLKLHRRKAP
+589 
-604 QRIGKQRYRDDTQY
+604 
-618 SLFSVHYLSFII
+618 
-630 KHSFRFWK
+630 
-638 YLFSKF
+638 SK

>member
-64 KQYDNLRNV
+64 KQYENLKNV

-193 DETVTLKN
+193 DETETLKN
-201 KYMQLVIDTIKQG
+201 KYMQLVIDAIKQG

-536 DKIKYNFTR
+536 DKIKYNFKLKIER
-545 HYETKPFAGNG
+545 NKVDETGTNQILEKIGEKNKYKVSI
-556 FYSVLVTAVPQ
+556 FYKEQ
-567 LLAKL
+567 NKL
-572 AVLGLKLRQPLV
+572 IDYITIEDV
-584 QRCGK
+584 
-589 APCAPQLKLHRRKAP
+589 
-604 QRIGKQRYRDDTQY
+604 
-618 SLFSVHYLSFII
+618 
-630 KHSFRFWK
+630 
-638 YLFSKF
+638 SK

>member
-1 MKSKKRLVIAII
+1 MKSKKRLIIAII

-22 AGAVFAYVYIKT
+22 AGAGFAYLYIKT

-64 KQYDNLRNV
+64 KQYENLKNV

-99 YGTIVMQKDATD
+99 YGTIVVQKNATD
-111 DYFYADG
+111 NYFYADG

-127 LESEIIKDKAAYGI
+127 LESEIIKDKDVYGI

-149 FVTVKDDNK
+149 FITVRDDDK

-163 SDIGIDSAKLEKIMN
+163 NDIGIDSTKLEKIMN
-178 GIDGTVKA
+178 GIDGTGKV
-186 TDAIATE
+186 TDAIAT
-193 DETVTLKN
+193 DSETETLKN
-201 KYMQLVIDTIKQG
+201 KYMQLVIDTLKQG

-224 TYNNNTINT
+224 TYNNNTVNT

-248 LVQILNNLKTEDT
+248 LIQILNNLKTEDA
-261 ILNNLQTS
+261 IISNLQTS

-290 PTVRITVYEQSG
+290 PTVRITVYEQNG
-302 STIRTIV
+302 NTIRTIV

-315 VIIENTE
+315 VIVENTE
-322 TNGELKS
+322 TNGEVKS

-344 KTQITKDSSENEEN
+344 KTQITKNSSENEEN

-363 NVTKGDEQYTIT
+363 NVAKGDEQYTIS
-375 WTNSMSAENTNIQ
+375 WTNSMSSTDSNIQ
-388 FNSSLNYKKDILTA
+388 FNSTLNYKKDILTTA
-402 SVVLQNEVAID
+402 IVLQNEVVIGK
-413 RDFDKKQELADNNN
+413 DFDKKQELADNNN

-452 WDARISL
+452 WETRINL

-467 ETETSETEVPEA
+467 ETKTPETEVPEA

-515 SLGSYEITPIQ
+515 SLGSYEITPVK
-526 DPEHPDETDP
+526 DPEKPEETNP
-536 DKIKYNFTR
+536 DKIKYNFKLKIER
-545 HYETKPFAGNG
+545 NKIDEAGANQ
-556 FYSVLVTAVPQ
+556 VLE
-567 LLAKL
+567 K
-572 AVLGLKLRQPLV
+572 
-584 QRCGK
+584 
-589 APCAPQLKLHRRKAP
+589 
-604 QRIGKQRYRDDTQY
+604 
-618 SLFSVHYLSFII
+618 I
-630 KHSFRFWK
+630 KERNK
-638 YLFSKF
+638 MAG

>member
-375 WTNSMSAENTNIQ
+375 WTNSKSAENTNIQ

-536 DKIKYNFTR
+536 DKIQYNFKLKIER
-545 HYETKPFAGNG
+545 NKVDETGTNQILEKIGEKNKYKVSI
-556 FYSVLVTAVPQ
+556 FYKEQ
-567 LLAKL
+567 NKL
-572 AVLGLKLRQPLV
+572 IDYITIEDV
-584 QRCGK
+584 
-589 APCAPQLKLHRRKAP
+589 
-604 QRIGKQRYRDDTQY
+604 
-618 SLFSVHYLSFII
+618 
-630 KHSFRFWK
+630 
-638 YLFSKF
+638 SK

>member
-290 PTVRITVYEQSG
+290 PIVRITVYEQSG

-536 DKIKYNFTR
+536 DKIKYNFKLKIER
-545 HYETKPFAGNG
+545 NKVDETGTNQILEKIGEKNKYKVSI
-556 FYSVLVTAVPQ
+556 FYKEQNNLMDYITIEDV
-567 LLAKL
+567 
-572 AVLGLKLRQPLV
+572 
-584 QRCGK
+584 
-589 APCAPQLKLHRRKAP
+589 
-604 QRIGKQRYRDDTQY
+604 
-618 SLFSVHYLSFII
+618 
-630 KHSFRFWK
+630 
-638 YLFSKF
+638 SK